1 MPCFE
6 IPPEAGTEMRIHVQ
20 KCVGGARVVAGEG
33 DSETGEGTSQFLSG
47 FPQWVDL

>member
-1 MPCFE
+1 MCKS
-6 IPPEAGTEMRIHVQ
+6 V
-20 KCVGGARVVAGEG
+20 CGGARVVAGEG